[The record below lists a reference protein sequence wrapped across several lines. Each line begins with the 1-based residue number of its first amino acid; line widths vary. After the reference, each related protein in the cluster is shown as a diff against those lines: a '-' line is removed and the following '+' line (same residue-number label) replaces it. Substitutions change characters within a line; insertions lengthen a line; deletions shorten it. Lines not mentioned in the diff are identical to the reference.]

1 MDMTKFHHLSNI
13 IIIVYMSELVIVVK
27 RQLSN
32 YSAISWREQVNVQ
45 WDDDG
50 VRIVLDEHA

>member
-13 IIIVYMSELVIVVK
+13 IIIVYMSEWVIVVK

>member
-13 IIIVYMSELVIVVK
+13 IIIVYMSEWVIVVK

-32 YSAISWREQVNVQ
+32 YLAISWREQVNVQ